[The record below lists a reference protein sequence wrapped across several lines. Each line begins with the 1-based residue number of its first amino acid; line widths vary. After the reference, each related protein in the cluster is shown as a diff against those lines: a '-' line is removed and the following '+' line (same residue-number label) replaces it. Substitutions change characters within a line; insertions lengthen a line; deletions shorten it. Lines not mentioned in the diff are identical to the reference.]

1 MLSSRSALA
10 GQGLRRL
17 TLRLAITTLG
27 LFIFSLGIVLNLQ
40 SSSGLSPW
48 QALHFGLT
56 LHTPLSFGQA
66 SQIVGVAM
74 LAVSWI
80 AGVRPGL
87 ATVMNT
93 FLVGLFTDV
102 MLAMGLIPL
111 MEAGG
116 WGGYLMLILS
126 LVVSGL
132 GIAVYIRGGLG
143 AGPRDSFML
152 ALMRLT
158 GRGPAPVRIVIEVG
172 ATVGGWLLGAPLGIG
187 TVLYAFGLGPSVGF
201 WFRVVGL
208 QPSGRAPGSARAP
221 RPPTDG
227 LTRRWQ
233 ARLHRGTR
241 TP

>member
-1 MLSSRSALA
+1 MSR
-10 GQGLRRL
+10 QGLRRWAA
-17 TLRLAITTLG
+17 RLAITTIG
-27 LFIFSLGIVLNLQ
+27 LFIFSFGIVLNLQ
-40 SSSGLSPW
+40 SSAGLSPW
-48 QALHFGLT
+48 QALHVGLT
-56 LHTPLSFGQA
+56 LHTPLTFGQA
-66 SQIVGVAM
+66 SQIVGVVM

-87 ATVMNT
+87 ATVMNAI
-93 FLVGLFTDV
+93 LVGVFADL
-102 MLAMGLIPL
+102 MLETTLIPL
-111 MEAGG
+111 MEPGSV
-116 WGGYLMLILS
+116 GGYLMLLLS
-126 LVVSGL
+126 LAVSGL
-132 GIAVYIRGGLG
+132 GIAAYIRGGLG

-172 ATVGGWLLGAPLGIG
+172 ATVGGWMLGVPPGIG

-208 QPSGRAPGSARAP
+208 RPPGRAPGRGRAP
-221 RPPTDG
+221 GAHVGG
-227 LTRRWQ
+227 LRQRWQ